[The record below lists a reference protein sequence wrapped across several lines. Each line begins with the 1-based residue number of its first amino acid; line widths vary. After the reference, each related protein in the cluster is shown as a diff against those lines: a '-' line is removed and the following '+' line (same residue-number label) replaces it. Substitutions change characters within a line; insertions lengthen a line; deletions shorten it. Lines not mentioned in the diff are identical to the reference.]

1 MSHAKATRSVHAAL
15 PPHATTLPRWVDPE
29 LLPLA
34 HHFVEVDGHRIHYL
48 DEGAGPVLLFVH
60 AAPTWSFYYREM
72 VLGLR
77 DRFRCVALDLPG
89 WGLSD
94 AAPGFQHSLPAHS
107 TVVEHFI
114 QRLALTDVTLAV
126 HDSGGPIA
134 LGVAVRKPEWFR
146 AFVLTSTLGWPLAE
160 FPRVRL
166 MLNIVS
172 SWPFRLLNACVNL
185 LPHLVARFAPR
196 QRSLSPAERRALTGA
211 FHTWARRDRI
221 LRMLGELVRQSS
233 YLADLERGLRAK
245 LADRPA
251 LILFGEVD
259 PVRKL
264 GFDKRWQAI
273 FPRHRA
279 LTIPREQHFAHLGAA
294 REMIAHMLSF
304 WDDLVKP
311 LDSRPI
317 AGAAP

>member
-1 MSHAKATRSVHAAL
+1 MSKTTATAS
-15 PPHATTLPRWVDPE
+15 DPE
-29 LLPLA
+29 LFPFTQR
-34 HHFVEVDGHRIHYL
+34 FVEVDGHRIHYI

-60 AAPTWSFYYREM
+60 AAPTWSLYYREM
-72 VLGLR
+72 VVGLR

-89 WGLSD
+89 WGLSE
-94 AAPGFQHSLPAHS
+94 AAAGFEHSLPGHS

-114 QRLALTDVTLAV
+114 QHLALKDLTLAV

-134 LGVAVRKPEWFR
+134 LAVAVRKPEWFR
-146 AFVLTSTLGWPLAE
+146 AFVLTSTLGWPLTD
-160 FPRVRL
+160 FPRVRI
-166 MLNIVS
+166 MLRLVC
-172 SWPFRLLNACVNL
+172 SWPFRLLNASVNL
-185 LPHLVARFAPR
+185 LPRLVARFAPR

-221 LRMLGELVRQSS
+221 LRLLRELVRQSS

-259 PVRKL
+259 PVRQL

-279 LTIPREQHFAHLGAA
+279 FTISREHHFAHLGAA
-294 REMIAHMLSF
+294 PELVAHIRSF
-304 WDDLVKP
+304 WKDLV
-311 LDSRPI
+311 DRRPTE
-317 AGAAP
+317 GAVS